1 MSKDVLMFSPGYPAE
16 MPYFTRGLA
25 EVGARV
31 WGLGDQPAGALP
43 DEARHALAGYLQVR
57 DLWDERR
64 LLDDIQRWRGP
75 RQRCRSAST
84 RRSSHR
90 SCTCR

>member
-43 DEARHALAGYLQVR
+43 DVARRALTGYLQVQ

-64 LLDDIQRWRGP
+64 VLADLQRWRGP
-75 RQRCRSAST
+75 RQRWMSSSS

-90 SCTCR
+90 SRTCR